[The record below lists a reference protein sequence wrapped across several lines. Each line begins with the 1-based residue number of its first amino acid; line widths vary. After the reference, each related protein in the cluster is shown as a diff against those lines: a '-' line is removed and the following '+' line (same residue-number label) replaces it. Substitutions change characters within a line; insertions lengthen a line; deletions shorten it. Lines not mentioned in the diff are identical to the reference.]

1 MPTDPTL
8 DGVNVAPGLGYSLAG
23 SDGEVM
29 AMEETQVER
38 RREWR
43 AFLFLTVFL
52 APILA
57 VGLVASWGFIVW
69 IFQMFAGPPGPQ

>member
-1 MPTDPTL
+1 VEDT
-8 DGVNVAPGLGYSLAG
+8 AA
-23 SDGEVM
+23 
-29 AMEETQVER
+29 ER
-38 RREWR
+38 RRELR

-57 VGLVASWGFIVW
+57 VGLVASWGFVVW

>member
-1 MPTDPTL
+1 MREFVTMDR
-8 DGVNVAPGLGYSLAG
+8 VQS
-23 SDGEVM
+23 
-29 AMEETQVER
+29 ER
-38 RREWR
+38 RGELR

-52 APILA
+52 APIVA